1 LLDSLSPKNSL
12 TAQQCHMR
20 CTYKVVR
27 IIPESDIA
35 EGDRHGRSFGKST
48 EKRSRLI
55 MMRWSFP
62 TAKSC
67 C

>member
-1 LLDSLSPKNSL
+1 
-12 TAQQCHMR
+12 MR

-48 EKRSRLI
+48 KTKSLRI
-55 MMRWSFP
+55 MMRWNFLM
-62 TAKSC
+62 AKSC